1 MTAFPFK
8 PDFTVFYPS
17 KKFLILKILIYLHRT
32 NIIKTHKEKYCYKI
46 TECITQKHT
55 NSTDMFKTSIRIHAY
70 ILLFPFFTDIPVA
83 EATAQTVSLPETCR
97 HTFNTE
103 ACVMTEDDAMTD
115 SSHTADEPSA
125 DMKIY
130 RTEACRLESP
140 QKQDQATIMMMP
152 KNIHIISYTNSNTF
166 YAYIGY
172 GRIMSKLHM
181 AEGVKGNPKNGLFW
195 QFGYDWTSKFGI
207 GAGMMYN
214 GFRSTYEHNGYREKS
229 EIFYL
234 APQIVFKTY
243 VRRWIIDGKM
253 GLGLFTY
260 NYPTHETESSDDGFG
275 YNLHF
280 GAEYVLSRIIG
291 ISASIGL
298 TKGNI
303 RIHDEMGYFNMVTA
317 ISALNI
323 CVGVRAHI

>member
-32 NIIKTHKEKYCYKI
+32 NIIKTHKEKYCDKI
-46 TECITQKHT
+46 TDCITQKHT
-55 NSTDMFKTSIRIHAY
+55 NSTDMFKTSIRIHAS
-70 ILLFPFFTDIPVA
+70 ILLFPFFTGISVA
-83 EATAQTVSLPETCR
+83 EATAQTTSLPEPCR
-97 HTFNTE
+97 HTGNTE

-130 RTEACRLESP
+130 RTEVCRLESP
-140 QKQDQATIMMMP
+140 QTQDQATIMMMP

-172 GRIMSKLHM
+172 GRIMSNLHM
-181 AEGVKGNPKNGLFW
+181 AEGVKGNPRNGLFW

-280 GAEYVLSRIIG
+280 GVEYVLSRIIG

-298 TKGNI
+298 TKGSI

>member
-1 MTAFPFK
+1 MQRA
-8 PDFTVFYPS
+8 
-17 KKFLILKILIYLHRT
+17 

-46 TECITQKHT
+46 TDCITQKHT

-70 ILLFPFFTDIPVA
+70 VLLFPFFTGISVA
-83 EATAQTVSLPETCR
+83 EATAQTTSLPETCR
-97 HTFNTE
+97 YTGNTE
-103 ACVMTEDDAMTD
+103 ACVMTPDDAMADT
-115 SSHTADEPSA
+115 SHTADAPAA

-140 QKQDQATIMMMP
+140 QTQDQATIMMMP

-181 AEGVKGNPKNGLFW
+181 AEGVKGNPRNGLFW
-195 QFGYDWTSKFGI
+195 QFGYDWTSKLGI

-234 APQIVFKTY
+234 APQIVLKTY

>member
-1 MTAFPFK
+1 M
-8 PDFTVFYPS
+8 
-17 KKFLILKILIYLHRT
+17 HRA
-32 NIIKTHKEKYCYKI
+32 NIIKTHKEKYCDKI
-46 TECITQKHT
+46 TDCITQKHT
-55 NSTDMFKTSIRIHAY
+55 NSTDMFKTSIRIHAS
-70 ILLFPFFTDIPVA
+70 ILLFPFFTGISVA
-83 EATAQTVSLPETCR
+83 EATAQTVSQPETCR

-103 ACVMTEDDAMTD
+103 ACVMTEDDAMTET
-115 SSHTADEPSA
+115 SHTADEPSA

-140 QKQDQATIMMMP
+140 QTQDQATIMMMP

-181 AEGVKGNPKNGLFW
+181 AEGVKSNPKNGLFW
-195 QFGYDWTSKFGI
+195 QFGYDWTSKLGI

-214 GFRSTYEHNGYREKS
+214 GFRSTYEHNGYRENS

-234 APQIVFKTY
+234 APQIVLKTY

-260 NYPTHETESSDDGFG
+260 NYPTYETESSDDGFG

-291 ISASIGL
+291 ISSSIGL

>member
-1 MTAFPFK
+1 M
-8 PDFTVFYPS
+8 
-17 KKFLILKILIYLHRT
+17 HRA

-46 TECITQKHT
+46 TDCITQKHT
-55 NSTDMFKTSIRIHAY
+55 NSTDMFKTSIRIHAS
-70 ILLFPFFTDIPVA
+70 ILLFPFFTGIPVA

-97 HTFNTE
+97 HTGNTE
-103 ACVMTEDDAMTD
+103 ACVMTEDDAMTET
-115 SSHTADEPSA
+115 SHTADEPSA

-140 QKQDQATIMMMP
+140 QTQDQATIMIMP

-181 AEGVKGNPKNGLFW
+181 SEGVKGNPKNGLFW

-234 APQIVFKTY
+234 APQIVLKTY

-303 RIHDEMGYFNMVTA
+303 RIHDEMGYNNMITV

>member
-1 MTAFPFK
+1 M
-8 PDFTVFYPS
+8 
-17 KKFLILKILIYLHRT
+17 HRA
-32 NIIKTHKEKYCYKI
+32 NIIKTHKEKYCDKI
-46 TECITQKHT
+46 TYSITQKHT
-55 NSTDMFKTSIRIHAY
+55 SCIDMFKTSIRRHAS
-70 ILLFPFFTDIPVA
+70 ILLFPFFTGIPVA
-83 EATAQTVSLPETCR
+83 EATAQTVSQPETCR

-130 RTEACRLESP
+130 RTEACRQESP
-140 QKQDQATIMMMP
+140 QTQDQATIMMMP

-181 AEGVKGNPKNGLFW
+181 AEGVKGNPRNGLFW
-195 QFGYDWTSKFGI
+195 QFGYDWTSKLGI

-260 NYPTHETESSDDGFG
+260 NYPTYETESSDDGFG

-291 ISASIGL
+291 ISSSIGL

>member
-1 MTAFPFK
+1 
-8 PDFTVFYPS
+8 
-17 KKFLILKILIYLHRT
+17 
-32 NIIKTHKEKYCYKI
+32 
-46 TECITQKHT
+46 
-55 NSTDMFKTSIRIHAY
+55 MFKTSIRRHAS
-70 ILLFPFFTDIPVA
+70 ILLFPFFTVFSGA

-97 HTFNTE
+97 YTGNTE
-103 ACVMTEDDAMTD
+103 ACVMTPDDAMADT
-115 SSHTADEPSA
+115 SHTADAPSA

-140 QKQDQATIMMMP
+140 QTQDQATIMMMP

-195 QFGYDWTSKFGI
+195 QFGYDWTSKLGI

-260 NYPTHETESSDDGFG
+260 NYPTYETESSDDGFG

-291 ISASIGL
+291 ISSSIGL

>member
-1 MTAFPFK
+1 M
-8 PDFTVFYPS
+8 
-17 KKFLILKILIYLHRT
+17 HRA

-46 TECITQKHT
+46 TDCITQKHT
-55 NSTDMFKTSIRIHAY
+55 SCIDMFKTSIRRHAS
-70 ILLFPFFTDIPVA
+70 ILLFPFFTGISVA
-83 EATAQTVSLPETCR
+83 EATAQTTSLPEPCR
-97 HTFNTE
+97 YTGNTE

-130 RTEACRLESP
+130 RTEVCRLESP
-140 QKQDQATIMMMP
+140 QTQDQATIMMMP

-181 AEGVKGNPKNGLFW
+181 AEGVKGNPRNGLFW
-195 QFGYDWTSKFGI
+195 QFGYDWTSKLGI

-214 GFRSTYEHNGYREKS
+214 GFRSTYEHNGYRDKS

-234 APQIVFKTY
+234 APQIVLKTY

-291 ISASIGL
+291 ISSSIGL

>member
-1 MTAFPFK
+1 
-8 PDFTVFYPS
+8 
-17 KKFLILKILIYLHRT
+17 
-32 NIIKTHKEKYCYKI
+32 
-46 TECITQKHT
+46 
-55 NSTDMFKTSIRIHAY
+55 MFKTSIRRHAS
-70 ILLFPFFTDIPVA
+70 ILLFPFFICISGV

-97 HTFNTE
+97 YTGNTE
-103 ACVMTEDDAMTD
+103 ACVMTPDDAMADT
-115 SSHTADEPSA
+115 SHTADAPSA

-140 QKQDQATIMMMP
+140 QTQDQATIMLMP
-152 KNIHIISYTNSNTF
+152 KNIHRISYTNSNTF

-181 AEGVKGNPKNGLFW
+181 AEGVKGNPRNGLFW
-195 QFGYDWTSKFGI
+195 QFGYDWTSKLGI

-260 NYPTHETESSDDGFG
+260 NYPTYETESSDDGFG

-323 CVGVRAHI
+323 CVGVREHI

>member
-32 NIIKTHKEKYCYKI
+32 NIIKTHKEKYCDKI
-46 TECITQKHT
+46 TYSITQKHT
-55 NSTDMFKTSIRIHAY
+55 SCIDMFKTSIRRHAS
-70 ILLFPFFTDIPVA
+70 ILLFPFFTVFSGA

-97 HTFNTE
+97 YTGNTE
-103 ACVMTEDDAMTD
+103 ACVMTPDDAMADT
-115 SSHTADEPSA
+115 SHTADAPSA
-125 DMKIY
+125 DMKRW
-130 RTEACRLESP
+130 RTDAGRLMSP
-140 QKQDQATIMMMP
+140 HTQVSEIIRDMP
-152 KNIHIISYTNSNTF
+152 KHRHRISYTNSNTF

-181 AEGVKGNPKNGLFW
+181 AEGVKGNPRNGLFW
-195 QFGYDWTSKFGI
+195 QFGYDWTSKLGI

-234 APQIVFKTY
+234 APQIVLKTY

>member
-1 MTAFPFK
+1 
-8 PDFTVFYPS
+8 
-17 KKFLILKILIYLHRT
+17 
-32 NIIKTHKEKYCYKI
+32 
-46 TECITQKHT
+46 
-55 NSTDMFKTSIRIHAY
+55 MFKTSIRRHAS
-70 ILLFPFFTDIPVA
+70 ILLFPFFTGIPVA
-83 EATAQTVSLPETCR
+83 EATAQTVSQPETCR

-140 QKQDQATIMMMP
+140 QTQDQATIMMMP

-181 AEGVKGNPKNGLFW
+181 AEGVKGNPRNGLFW
-195 QFGYDWTSKFGI
+195 QFGYDWTSKLGI

-234 APQIVFKTY
+234 APQIVLKTY

-260 NYPTHETESSDDGFG
+260 NYPTHETESSDVSFG

>member
-1 MTAFPFK
+1 
-8 PDFTVFYPS
+8 
-17 KKFLILKILIYLHRT
+17 
-32 NIIKTHKEKYCYKI
+32 
-46 TECITQKHT
+46 
-55 NSTDMFKTSIRIHAY
+55 MFKTSIRRHAS
-70 ILLFPFFTDIPVA
+70 ILLFPFFTVFSGA

-97 HTFNTE
+97 YTGNTE
-103 ACVMTEDDAMTD
+103 ACVMTPDDAMTD
-115 SSHTADEPSA
+115 SSHTADAPSA

-140 QKQDQATIMMMP
+140 QTQDQATIMMMP

-181 AEGVKGNPKNGLFW
+181 SEGVKGNPKNGLFW

-234 APQIVFKTY
+234 APQIVLKTY

-303 RIHDEMGYFNMVTA
+303 RIHDEMGYNNMITV

>member
-1 MTAFPFK
+1 
-8 PDFTVFYPS
+8 
-17 KKFLILKILIYLHRT
+17 
-32 NIIKTHKEKYCYKI
+32 
-46 TECITQKHT
+46 
-55 NSTDMFKTSIRIHAY
+55 MFKTSIRIHAY
-70 ILLFPFFTDIPVA
+70 ILLFPLFTGISVT
-83 EATAQTVSLPETCR
+83 EATAQTVS
-97 HTFNTE
+97 FNTE
-103 ACVMTEDDAMTD
+103 ACLMPLSDAMAD
-115 SSHTADEPSA
+115 SSHTADAPSA

-140 QKQDQATIMMMP
+140 QTQDRATIPMIP

-172 GRIMSKLHM
+172 GRIMSQLHM
-181 AEGVKGNPKNGLFW
+181 AEGVKGNPRNGLFW
-195 QFGYDWTSKFGI
+195 QFGYDWTSKIGI

-234 APQIVFKTY
+234 APQIVLKTY
-243 VRRWIIDGKM
+243 VRRWIIDWKM

-291 ISASIGL
+291 ISASVGL
-298 TKGNI
+298 TNGNI
-303 RIHDEMGYFNMVTA
+303 RIHDGIGYINMITA

-323 CVGVRAHI
+323 MCGSEGAYLRIST

>member
-1 MTAFPFK
+1 
-8 PDFTVFYPS
+8 
-17 KKFLILKILIYLHRT
+17 
-32 NIIKTHKEKYCYKI
+32 
-46 TECITQKHT
+46 
-55 NSTDMFKTSIRIHAY
+55 MFKTSIRIHAY
-70 ILLFPFFTDIPVA
+70 ILLFPFFTGISVT

-103 ACVMTEDDAMTD
+103 ACLMPLSDAMTD

-140 QKQDQATIMMMP
+140 QTQDQATIMMMP
-152 KNIHIISYTNSNTF
+152 KNIHIISYTNRNTF

-181 AEGVKGNPKNGLFW
+181 AEGVKGNPRNGLFW
-195 QFGYDWTSKFGI
+195 QFGYDWTSKLGI

-214 GFRSTYEHNGYREKS
+214 GFRSTYEHNGYRDKS

-234 APQIVFKTY
+234 APQIVLKTY

>member
-1 MTAFPFK
+1 
-8 PDFTVFYPS
+8 
-17 KKFLILKILIYLHRT
+17 
-32 NIIKTHKEKYCYKI
+32 
-46 TECITQKHT
+46 
-55 NSTDMFKTSIRIHAY
+55 MFKTSIRRHAS
-70 ILLFPFFTDIPVA
+70 ILLFPFFTGIPVA

-97 HTFNTE
+97 YTGNTE
-103 ACVMTEDDAMTD
+103 ACVMTEDDAMADT
-115 SSHTADEPSA
+115 SHTADAPSA
-125 DMKIY
+125 DMKIW
-130 RTEACRLESP
+130 RTDAGRLMSP
-140 QKQDQATIMMMP
+140 HTQVSEIIRDMP

-181 AEGVKGNPKNGLFW
+181 AEGVKGNPRNGLFW
-195 QFGYDWTSKFGI
+195 QFGYDWTSKLGI

-260 NYPTHETESSDDGFG
+260 NYPTHETESSDVSFG

>member
-1 MTAFPFK
+1 
-8 PDFTVFYPS
+8 
-17 KKFLILKILIYLHRT
+17 
-32 NIIKTHKEKYCYKI
+32 
-46 TECITQKHT
+46 
-55 NSTDMFKTSIRIHAY
+55 MFKTSIRIHAY
-70 ILLFPFFTDIPVA
+70 ILLFPLFTGISVT
-83 EATAQTVSLPETCR
+83 EATAQTVSVSLPEPCR

-103 ACVMTEDDAMTD
+103 ACLMPLSDAMTD
-115 SSHTADEPSA
+115 SSHTADAPSA

-140 QKQDQATIMMMP
+140 QTQDRATIPMIP

-172 GRIMSKLHM
+172 GRIMSQLHM
-181 AEGVKGNPKNGLFW
+181 AEGVKGNPRNGLFW
-195 QFGYDWTSKFGI
+195 QFGYDWTSKIGI

-234 APQIVFKTY
+234 APQIVLKTY
-243 VRRWIIDGKM
+243 VRRWIIDWKM

-291 ISASIGL
+291 ISASVGL
-298 TKGNI
+298 TNGNI
-303 RIHDEMGYFNMVTA
+303 RIHDGIGYINMITA

-323 CVGVRAHI
+323 MCGSEGAYLRIST

>member
-1 MTAFPFK
+1 M
-8 PDFTVFYPS
+8 
-17 KKFLILKILIYLHRT
+17 HRA

-46 TECITQKHT
+46 TDCITQQHT
-55 NSTDMFKTSIRIHAY
+55 NSTDMFKTSIRRHAY
-70 ILLFPFFTDIPVA
+70 VQLFPFFTGISVT

-97 HTFNTE
+97 HTFKTE

-115 SSHTADEPSA
+115 SSNTADEPSA

-140 QKQDQATIMMMP
+140 QTQDRATIMMMP

-181 AEGVKGNPKNGLFW
+181 AEGVKGNPRNGLFW
-195 QFGYDWTSKFGI
+195 QFGYDWTSKLGI

-234 APQIVFKTY
+234 APQIVLKTY

-260 NYPTHETESSDDGFG
+260 NYPTHYTVSSGASFG
-275 YNLHF
+275 YNVHF

-291 ISASIGL
+291 ISASIGF
-298 TKGNI
+298 TEGNI
-303 RIHDEMGYFNMVTA
+303 SIHYDMEKGDILTI
-317 ISALNI
+317 ISAINI

>member
-1 MTAFPFK
+1 
-8 PDFTVFYPS
+8 
-17 KKFLILKILIYLHRT
+17 
-32 NIIKTHKEKYCYKI
+32 
-46 TECITQKHT
+46 
-55 NSTDMFKTSIRIHAY
+55 MFKTNIRRHAS
-70 ILLFPFFTDIPVA
+70 ILLFPFFTVFSGA
-83 EATAQTVSLPETCR
+83 EATAQTVSQPEPCR
-97 HTFNTE
+97 YTGNTE

-140 QKQDQATIMMMP
+140 QTQDQATIMMMP

-181 AEGVKGNPKNGLFW
+181 AEGVKGNPRNGLFW
-195 QFGYDWTSKFGI
+195 QFGYDWTSKLGI

-260 NYPTHETESSDDGFG
+260 NYPTYETESSDDGFG

-291 ISASIGL
+291 ISSSIGL

>member
-1 MTAFPFK
+1 MYRA
-8 PDFTVFYPS
+8 
-17 KKFLILKILIYLHRT
+17 

-46 TECITQKHT
+46 TDCITQQHT

-70 ILLFPFFTDIPVA
+70 ILLFPFFTGISVT
-83 EATAQTVSLPETCR
+83 EATAQTVTQTEPCR
-97 HTFNTE
+97 HTGNTE
-103 ACVMTEDDAMTD
+103 ACLMPLSDAMAD
-115 SSHTADEPSA
+115 SSHTADAPSA

-130 RTEACRLESP
+130 HTEACRLESP
-140 QKQDQATIMMMP
+140 QTQDRATIPMIP

-172 GRIMSKLHM
+172 GRIMSQLHM
-181 AEGVKGNPKNGLFW
+181 AEGVKGNPRNGLFW
-195 QFGYDWTSKFGI
+195 QFGYDWTSKLGI

-234 APQIVFKTY
+234 APQIVLKTY
-243 VRRWIIDGKM
+243 VRRWIIDWKM

-303 RIHDEMGYFNMVTA
+303 RIYDEMGYINMITA

>member
-1 MTAFPFK
+1 M
-8 PDFTVFYPS
+8 
-17 KKFLILKILIYLHRT
+17 HRA

-46 TECITQKHT
+46 TDCITQKHT
-55 NSTDMFKTSIRIHAY
+55 NSTDMFKTSIRRHAS
-70 ILLFPFFTDIPVA
+70 ILLFPFFTGIPVA
-83 EATAQTVSLPETCR
+83 EATAQTTSLPEPCR
-97 HTFNTE
+97 YTGNTE

-140 QKQDQATIMMMP
+140 QTQDQATIMMMP

-181 AEGVKGNPKNGLFW
+181 AEGVKGNPRNGLFW

-234 APQIVFKTY
+234 APQIVLKTY

-260 NYPTHETESSDDGFG
+260 NYPTHYTVSSGASFG

-291 ISASIGL
+291 ISASIGF
-298 TKGNI
+298 TEGNI
-303 RIHDEMGYFNMVTA
+303 SIHYDMEKGDILTI
-317 ISALNI
+317 ISAINI

>member
-32 NIIKTHKEKYCYKI
+32 NIIKTHKEKYCDKI
-46 TECITQKHT
+46 TYSITQKHT

-70 ILLFPFFTDIPVA
+70 ILLFPFFTVFSGA
-83 EATAQTVSLPETCR
+83 EATAQTVSQTETCR

-103 ACVMTEDDAMTD
+103 ACLMPLSDAMTD
-115 SSHTADEPSA
+115 SSHTADEPAA

-140 QKQDQATIMMMP
+140 QTQDQATIMMMP

-181 AEGVKGNPKNGLFW
+181 AEGVKGDPRNGLFW
-195 QFGYDWTSKFGI
+195 QFGYDWTSKLGI

-234 APQIVFKTY
+234 APQIVLKTY

-260 NYPTHETESSDDGFG
+260 NYPTHETESSDVSFG

-280 GAEYVLSRIIG
+280 GADYVLSRIIG
-291 ISASIGL
+291 ISSSIGL

-303 RIHDEMGYFNMVTA
+303 RIHDKMGYNNMITV

>member
-1 MTAFPFK
+1 M
-8 PDFTVFYPS
+8 
-17 KKFLILKILIYLHRT
+17 HRA

-46 TECITQKHT
+46 TDCITQKHT
-55 NSTDMFKTSIRIHAY
+55 NSTDMFKTSIRIHAS
-70 ILLFPFFTDIPVA
+70 ILLFPFFTGIPVA

-140 QKQDQATIMMMP
+140 QTQDQATIMMMP

-181 AEGVKGNPKNGLFW
+181 SEGVKGNPKNGLFW
-195 QFGYDWTSKFGI
+195 QFGYDWTSKLGI

-291 ISASIGL
+291 ISSSIGL

>member
-1 MTAFPFK
+1 M
-8 PDFTVFYPS
+8 
-17 KKFLILKILIYLHRT
+17 HRA

-46 TECITQKHT
+46 TDCITQKHT

-70 ILLFPFFTDIPVA
+70 VLLFPFFTGIPVA
-83 EATAQTVSLPETCR
+83 EATAKTTSLPEPCR
-97 HTFNTE
+97 YTGNTE

-125 DMKIY
+125 DMKRW
-130 RTEACRLESP
+130 RTDAGRLMSP
-140 QKQDQATIMMMP
+140 HTQDQATIMMMP

-181 AEGVKGNPKNGLFW
+181 AEGVKGNPRNGLFW
-195 QFGYDWTSKFGI
+195 QFGYDWTSKLGF

-260 NYPTHETESSDDGFG
+260 NYPTYETESSDDGFG

-291 ISASIGL
+291 ISSSIGL

>member
-1 MTAFPFK
+1 M
-8 PDFTVFYPS
+8 
-17 KKFLILKILIYLHRT
+17 HRA

-46 TECITQKHT
+46 TDCITQQHT
-55 NSTDMFKTSIRIHAY
+55 NSTDMFKTSIRRHAY
-70 ILLFPFFTDIPVA
+70 VQLFPFFTGIPVA
-83 EATAQTVSLPETCR
+83 EATAQTVSQPEPCR

-140 QKQDQATIMMMP
+140 QTQDRATIMMMP

-181 AEGVKGNPKNGLFW
+181 AEDVKGNPRNGLFW
-195 QFGYDWTSKFGI
+195 QFGYDWTSKLGI

-214 GFRSTYEHNGYREKS
+214 GFRSTYEHNGYRDKS

-234 APQIVFKTY
+234 APQIVLKTY

-303 RIHDEMGYFNMVTA
+303 RIHDEMGYNNMITV

>member
-1 MTAFPFK
+1 M
-8 PDFTVFYPS
+8 
-17 KKFLILKILIYLHRT
+17 HRT
-32 NIIKTHKEKYCYKI
+32 NIIKTHKEKYCDKI
-46 TECITQKHT
+46 TYSITQKHT
-55 NSTDMFKTSIRIHAY
+55 SCIDMFKTSISRHAS
-70 ILLFPFFTDIPVA
+70 ILLFPFFTGIPVA
-83 EATAQTVSLPETCR
+83 EATAQTTSLPETCR

-103 ACVMTEDDAMTD
+103 ACLMPLSDAMTD

-130 RTEACRLESP
+130 RTEVCRLESP
-140 QKQDQATIMMMP
+140 QTQDQATIMMMP
-152 KNIHIISYTNSNTF
+152 KNRHKISYTNSNTF

-195 QFGYDWTSKFGI
+195 QFGYDWTSKLGI

-291 ISASIGL
+291 ISSSIGL

>member
-32 NIIKTHKEKYCYKI
+32 NIIKTHKEKYCDKI
-46 TECITQKHT
+46 TYSITQKHT
-55 NSTDMFKTSIRIHAY
+55 SCIDMFKTSIRRHAS
-70 ILLFPFFTDIPVA
+70 ILLFPFFTGIPVA
-83 EATAQTVSLPETCR
+83 EATAQTVSQPETCR

-103 ACVMTEDDAMTD
+103 ACVMTEDDAMTET
-115 SSHTADEPSA
+115 SHTADEPSA
-125 DMKIY
+125 DIKIY

-140 QKQDQATIMMMP
+140 QTQDQATIMMMP

-181 AEGVKGNPKNGLFW
+181 AEGVKGNPRNGLFW
-195 QFGYDWTSKFGI
+195 QFGYDWTSKLGI

-234 APQIVFKTY
+234 APQIVLKTY

-291 ISASIGL
+291 ISSSIGL

-303 RIHDEMGYFNMVTA
+303 RIHDKMGYNNMITV

>member
-1 MTAFPFK
+1 M
-8 PDFTVFYPS
+8 
-17 KKFLILKILIYLHRT
+17 HRA
-32 NIIKTHKEKYCYKI
+32 NIIKTHKEKYCDKI
-46 TECITQKHT
+46 TYSITQKHT
-55 NSTDMFKTSIRIHAY
+55 NSTDMFKTSIRIHAS
-70 ILLFPFFTDIPVA
+70 ILLFPFFTGIPVA
-83 EATAQTVSLPETCR
+83 EATAQTVSQTETCR

-103 ACVMTEDDAMTD
+103 ACLMPPDDAMTD

-140 QKQDQATIMMMP
+140 QTQDQATIMMMP

-181 AEGVKGNPKNGLFW
+181 AEGVKGNPRNGLFW
-195 QFGYDWTSKFGI
+195 QFGYDWTSKLGI

-234 APQIVFKTY
+234 APQIVLKTY

-291 ISASIGL
+291 ISSSIGL

-303 RIHDEMGYFNMVTA
+303 RIHDEMGYNNMITV

>member
-1 MTAFPFK
+1 
-8 PDFTVFYPS
+8 
-17 KKFLILKILIYLHRT
+17 LHRA

-46 TECITQKHT
+46 TDCITQKHT
-55 NSTDMFKTSIRIHAY
+55 NSTDMFKTSIRIHAS
-70 ILLFPFFTDIPVA
+70 ILLFPFFTGIPVA

-140 QKQDQATIMMMP
+140 QTQDQATIMMMP

-181 AEGVKGNPKNGLFW
+181 SEGVKGNPKNGLFW
-195 QFGYDWTSKFGI
+195 QFGYDWTSKLGI

-291 ISASIGL
+291 ISSSIGL